1 MTCAIAGQYDWAAK
15 RGFYLNL
22 ENTRGDAPKCLLGG
36 TKLALGVA
44 DGRAWR
50 FIVDTPAWE
59 FDRAY
64 SVRAVVGPKSA
75 ELWLDGKLL
84 GKSDGA
90 LAPDPGDLWLNRL
103 LPWANEPADY
113 LVAVESVRIRAG
125 KRSESVSFAKE
136 SSRPIPLM
144 VLEPQSPRRMQL
156 TVKAGETVTI
166 EASLRFLQYP
176 DLKKIAPLVDRYGQC
191 RCADWPGKVKSE
203 NDIVAE
209 IAEEDR
215 RLKEWGEPKDY
226 DRFGGYKPAGWTEK
240 PAGFYRLAKRD
251 GFWWLISPDGNPCFY
266 TGLCTVPSVNW
277 EPTPVTGREY
287 LFEWLPPKDGAYK
300 MAWMR
305 GVWGGDA
312 GIEYVALHTA
322 NLIRKYGEDWQKK
335 ALDNTRRRLKAWGFS
350 GVGKWGGME
359 GMPVTPVLGRG
370 DVPNLA
376 GHPDIFDPEVRSKFK
391 ESLRKQIEPR
401 RDDPLVLGWSLGN
414 EFAEIITSS
423 EISEILKKPDATPA
437 RRELVEKVPDA
448 DIETM
453 RRHYARAYYEFI
465 YRTVKQLDPNHLYF
479 GFWIVPGWWENEED
493 WRLAAPYCDAVGY
506 DLYSFE
512 FADERL
518 TRLIKESNK
527 PVFCGEFSFP
537 AFYRGQRG
545 FGVYPVWAENDADS
559 GKRYAR
565 HVEAAAKNPY
575 CVGLMWFHYRDQP
588 LTGRGAGT
596 EIGPVIG
603 EHYAFGFVD
612 VTDRPKW
619 DLVTRA
625 REANLSAAKRRL
637 EAVKPR
643 HSRHSELA
651 KNLLRRGRDSSRSLP

>member
-1 MTCAIAGQYDWAAK
+1 MTYAIAGQYDWAAK

-209 IAEEDR
+209 IAKSND
-215 RLKEWGEPKDY
+215 L
-226 DRFGGYKPAGWTEK
+226 
-240 PAGFYRLAKRD
+240 
-251 GFWWLISPDGNPCFY
+251 
-266 TGLCTVPSVNW
+266 
-277 EPTPVTGREY
+277 
-287 LFEWLPPKDGAYK
+287 
-300 MAWMR
+300 
-305 GVWGGDA
+305 
-312 GIEYVALHTA
+312 
-322 NLIRKYGEDWQKK
+322 
-335 ALDNTRRRLKAWGFS
+335 
-350 GVGKWGGME
+350 
-359 GMPVTPVLGRG
+359 
-370 DVPNLA
+370 
-376 GHPDIFDPEVRSKFK
+376 
-391 ESLRKQIEPR
+391 
-401 RDDPLVLGWSLGN
+401 
-414 EFAEIITSS
+414 
-423 EISEILKKPDATPA
+423 
-437 RRELVEKVPDA
+437 ELV
-448 DIETM
+448 
-453 RRHYARAYYEFI
+453 
-465 YRTVKQLDPNHLYF
+465 
-479 GFWIVPGWWENEED
+479 
-493 WRLAAPYCDAVGY
+493 Y
-506 DLYSFE
+506 D
-512 FADERL
+512 
-518 TRLIKESNK
+518 KE
-527 PVFCGEFSFP
+527 
-537 AFYRGQRG
+537 
-545 FGVYPVWAENDADS
+545 
-559 GKRYAR
+559 
-565 HVEAAAKNPY
+565 
-575 CVGLMWFHYRDQP
+575 
-588 LTGRGAGT
+588 
-596 EIGPVIG
+596 
-603 EHYAFGFVD
+603 
-612 VTDRPKW
+612 
-619 DLVTRA
+619 
-625 REANLSAAKRRL
+625 
-637 EAVKPR
+637 
-643 HSRHSELA
+643 
-651 KNLLRRGRDSSRSLP
+651 